1 MAKAAVFGVVT
12 NGVSNI
18 NERYFEHIRQS
29 GINTCVPYPQDV
41 YSAASQCDCLVVCG
55 GGDMDPQLY
64 GQKPWKQDLS
74 FNTQLDRYELN
85 LIRAFIS
92 AGKPILGICK
102 GMQSI
107 NIALGGT
114 LFQDIPSMLGLCHSG
129 SAEKEC
135 THEIKISSKSNLC
148 GAIGI
153 RAVVNSYHHQCV
165 HTLGESLT
173 VAAAS
178 HDGVIEAIESSS
190 LPILGVQW
198 HPERMCGNKVF
209 DHFFSTYLRIKN
221 PVA

>member
-1 MAKAAVFGVVT
+1 MKKAAVFGVVT

-18 NERYFEHIRQS
+18 NERYFDHIRQS
-29 GINTCVPYPQDV
+29 GIDTFVPYPQDV
-41 YSAASQCDCLVVCG
+41 YLAVQQCDCLVVTG

-64 GQKPWKQDLS
+64 GQKPWKMGLNFD
-74 FNTQLDRYELN
+74 TQLDRYELS

-92 AGKPILGICK
+92 AGKAILGICK

-129 SAEKEC
+129 SAQKEC
-135 THEIKISSKSNLC
+135 THEIKISEKSNLYNAL
-148 GAIGI
+148 GL
-153 RAVVNSYHHQCV
+153 RAVVNSYHHQSV
-165 HTLGESLT
+165 HILGESLT

-178 HDGVIEAIESSS
+178 HDGVIEAIESTS
-190 LPILGVQW
+190 LPVLGVQW

-209 DHFFSTYLRIKN
+209 EHFFSAYLK
-221 PVA
+221 